1 MEQKAERKQEVEAL
15 STKCAEDQKII
26 EARRQQVEH
35 ELSHVQPEVDA
46 AKAAVGDLKPANL
59 NEIKAFRMPP
69 DAVSDVLQ
77 GVLRLMGQE
86 DTSWSAMKRFLGQP
100 GVIPSILN
108 FDAGQVTNK
117 MRVQVNKLIDGKPM
131 SFEASAIANISRA
144 TAPLAAW
151 VKANVR
157 YSEVL
162 LKIEPLTHELNGL
175 VDKLQK
181 FQVRVEECKQQL
193 QELEVATEKLN
204 QDFAQK
210 TQAAGLLEASLKGA
224 EATLQA
230 AQDLLGQ
237 LSGENERWRA
247 QVETLQTELALV
259 PLKSLLS
266 SAYTTYLGG
275 ENESSREANLTQWCS
290 ALRVEDFNIRTF
302 LATEAQLL
310 TFKKEGLPADRLSM
324 ENAIIILN
332 AVRTPLII
340 DPATSATA
348 WLR

>member
-1 MEQKAERKQEVEAL
+1 M
-15 STKCAEDQKII
+15 
-26 EARRQQVEH
+26 
-35 ELSHVQPEVDA
+35 
-46 AKAAVGDLKPANL
+46 
-59 NEIKAFRMPP
+59 
-69 DAVSDVLQ
+69 
-77 GVLRLMGQE
+77 
-86 DTSWSAMKRFLGQP
+86 
-100 GVIPSILN
+100 
-108 FDAGQVTNK
+108 
-117 MRVQVNKLIDGKPM
+117 
-131 SFEASAIANISRA
+131 
-144 TAPLAAW
+144 
-151 VKANVR
+151 
-157 YSEVL
+157 
-162 LKIEPLTHELNGL
+162 
-175 VDKLQK
+175 
-181 FQVRVEECKQQL
+181 EECKQQL

-210 TQAAGLLEASLKGA
+210 TQAAGLLEASLKEA

-275 ENESSREANLTQWCS
+275 ENESSREANLKQWCS
-290 ALRVEDFNIRTF
+290 ALKVEDFNIRTF

-340 DPATSATA
+340 DPATSATT